1 MLPDCD
7 KAIVL
12 LHEIYGLNAH
22 IQRTAA
28 TWRSRGYAVFT
39 PALFPHSA
47 PFAYDQQDEAWRH
60 FSDNV
65 GFDTAAIVPL
75 LAELRAKYG
84 TLILIG
90 YSVGATQPWL
100 IFNFL

>member
-12 LHEIYGLNAH
+12 LHEIYGINAH

-28 TWRSRGYAVFT
+28 TRRSRGFDAYT

-47 PFAYDQQDEAWRH
+47 PFAYEQQEQARAT
-60 FSDNV
+60 FPITSD
-65 GFDTAAIVPL
+65 
-75 LAELRAKYG
+75 
-84 TLILIG
+84 LIPPP
-90 YSVGATQPWL
+90 SCRCWPS
-100 IFNFL
+100 